1 HMASVADDRQI
12 AGSKMTMEVGDLL
25 EHLKNRLKSKS
36 EAGDAQAAI
45 ARREQDRYAQRVIVQ
60 QGDDAVTARAAK
72 NLADK
77 HPDNTVLVKA
87 DQQGNLI
94 GLEQV
99 PAGRGNVKVQ
109 VVGHGDVESGKLGGA
124 DAPTVARQI
133 EQVKARLGEEAQ
145 VGKVALVGCQ
155 TACETDAGQPSLTE
169 RVQNELAKQGTG
181 VGELTGRATYVKVDR
196 EGHKQDTTAK
206 DSENLG
212 RFDFVKKAI
221 NSIVRGNKVSPDRPM
236 DAQLAEYIDVKKI
249 NGELPSSEDIDALAR
264 ATETIRVVQG
274 NMKLGR
280 GNIGI
285 DINATNGESRRA
297 VAIGRALENPESWP
311 GMESAL
317 NAFDWRVR
325 KAAAANYVGAGNCGE
340 QAACAFVE
348 HAKRIHPGERA
359 YVVTGKGFDHSW
371 VLVAREG
378 KSPIVMDPWQ
388 NGPAV
393 LMDDYDFKLADYNY
407 YPGCLTCENGRE
419 YLNQYDKLIGFVS
432 QNGGGRWR
440 YISRMVTK
448 GYSADY
454 SYGVYAPSY
463 TVNLKRFYRSMANP
477 RANQVDPR

>member
-1 HMASVADDRQI
+1 
-12 AGSKMTMEVGDLL
+12 MTMEVGDLL

-181 VGELTGRATYVKVDR
+181 VGELTGRATYVKVDADGR
-196 EGHKQDTTAK
+196 KRDTTAE
-206 DSENLG
+206 D
-212 RFDFVKKAI
+212 
-221 NSIVRGNKVSPDRPM
+221 RG
-236 DAQLAEYIDVKKI
+236 A
-249 NGELPSSEDIDALAR
+249 LPSDAEKLGPKRPSLVESGATGAKEGGDAETVAKEIMKEFGPSAEPYLYQAPAHSPLDSAEIMSIGLYSDFAYHGLNSSLRNEGLLGNGLNLIDASLQTAIPKLRNDSRDPIKTYRGVLNIIDPHVEGAR
-264 ATETIRVVQG
+264 FSDKGYMSTSKHAGDAFKPSRGIKKDATYRKMIVFG
-274 NMKLGR
+274 YSG
-280 GNIGI
+280 G
-285 DINATNGESRRA
+285 DIS
-297 VAIGRALENPESWP
+297 
-311 GMESAL
+311 
-317 NAFDWRVR
+317 
-325 KAAAANYVGAGNCGE
+325 NYVGVFNEGEVLYPKGVIFKNILKSNDGHQVVLEEVGGKNNAGE
-340 QAACAFVE
+340 
-348 HAKRIHPGERA
+348 K
-359 YVVTGKGFDHSW
+359 Y
-371 VLVAREG
+371 
-378 KSPIVMDPWQ
+378 
-388 NGPAV
+388 
-393 LMDDYDFKLADYNY
+393 LMDLHSSTRPD
-407 YPGCLTCENGRE
+407 G
-419 YLNQYDKLIGFVS
+419 
-432 QNGGGRWR
+432 
-440 YISRMVTK
+440 YIDRRM
-448 GYSADY
+448 GAIQPNNSPA
-454 SYGVYAPSY
+454 SSPE
-463 TVNLKRFYRSMANP
+463 
-477 RANQVDPR
+477 QVRRRR